1 MATGQ
6 EPLEQAITAADVDQ
20 AENRAAEA
28 RERAALAGLSAARSF
43 EESARQHEQVAM
55 VQDVTADQGSS
66 HPEAHRRSAFRH
78 RQAAADD
85 RNLAQRKRKE
95 CEADLS
101 ADTDL

>member
-6 EPLEQAITAADVDQ
+6 EPLEQAITAADVDR

-43 EESARQHEQVAM
+43 EESALQHEHVAM
-55 VQDVTADQGSS
+55 VQDVTAEQGAS
-66 HPEAHRRSAFRH
+66 HPDVHRRSAFRH

-85 RNLAQRKRKE
+85 RKLARRKRKE

-101 ADTDL
+101 ADTDR